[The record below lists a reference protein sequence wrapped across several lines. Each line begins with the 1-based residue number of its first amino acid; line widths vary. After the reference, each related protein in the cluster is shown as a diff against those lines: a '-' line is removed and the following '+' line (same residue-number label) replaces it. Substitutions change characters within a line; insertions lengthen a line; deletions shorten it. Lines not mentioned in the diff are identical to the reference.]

1 MLSNVKAA
9 ELVATDRDP
18 IASTLVNH
26 AQNGAEI
33 LATAFGAG
41 GHVGLVHENL
51 STEANVTPQIDVR
64 PKAKRIKIQTPEE
77 IAAAT
82 QRRKEKVL

>member
-9 ELVATDRDP
+9 EFVATDWGP
-18 IASTLVNH
+18 IASTLVDH
-26 AQNGAEI
+26 DRNGAEM
-33 LATAFGAG
+33 LATAFGAD
-41 GHVGLVHENL
+41 GHIGIVHKNL
-51 STEANVTPQIDVR
+51 STEANVTPQVDVR
-64 PKAKRIKIQTPEE
+64 PKAKRIKLQTPEE